1 MLDSLWAGIQIQHRK
16 WLTDDALAYH
26 LTIMADG
33 WSNFRMESIYI
44 INIVFPD
51 RQAIMLKAEDLSSEV
66 HSGETIAG

>member
-33 WSNFRMESIYI
+33 WSMESIYS

-51 RQAIMLKAEDLSSEV
+51 QKAIMLKAEDLSSEV